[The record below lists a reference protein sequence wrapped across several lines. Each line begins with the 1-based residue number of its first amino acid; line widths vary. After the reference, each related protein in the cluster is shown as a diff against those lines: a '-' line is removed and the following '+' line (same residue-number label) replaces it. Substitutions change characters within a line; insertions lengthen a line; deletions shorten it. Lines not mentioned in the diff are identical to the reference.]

1 MWTFVDYVRVDQ
13 MLLLK
18 EHIRGSVVGIRPVV
32 TLKSD
37 EIDLSNPT
45 DNSGQDGYA
54 WNLK

>member
-1 MWTFVDYVRVDQ
+1 MDYVRVDH

-32 TLKSD
+32 TIKSD